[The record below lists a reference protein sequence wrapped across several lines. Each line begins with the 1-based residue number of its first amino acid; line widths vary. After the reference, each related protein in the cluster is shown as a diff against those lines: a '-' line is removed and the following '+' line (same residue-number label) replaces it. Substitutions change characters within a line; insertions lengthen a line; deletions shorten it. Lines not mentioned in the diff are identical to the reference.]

1 MSDGNIEVVRG
12 MYEAFGAGDI
22 AGIIARQAEDT
33 VWDHSG
39 PPGNPL
45 NRVFEGHAGVG
56 EFFEILGG
64 TQETLE
70 FEPKE
75 FFASGDRVVAVGFF
89 RFRVTA
95 TGKEWESDWA
105 MTYTLRDGL
114 ITHWRPIFDM
124 SAEAAA
130 YQP

>member
-1 MSDGNIEVVRG
+1 MSDGNIEVVQRI
-12 MYEAFGAGDI
+12 YEAFGAGDV
-22 AGIIARQAEDT
+22 AGIIALQAEDT

-64 TQETLE
+64 TQEALE

-75 FFASGDRVVAVGFF
+75 FFASGDRAPRSFGSFLPALCRQVLPFSPTIG
-89 RFRVTA
+89 
-95 TGKEWESDWA
+95 
-105 MTYTLRDGL
+105 
-114 ITHWRPIFDM
+114 
-124 SAEAAA
+124 
-130 YQP
+130 

>member
-1 MSDGNIEVVRG
+1 MSDANIEVVRRI
-12 MYEAFGAGDI
+12 YEAFGAGDI
-22 AGIIARQAEDT
+22 ASIIAVQAEDT

-56 EFFEILGG
+56 EFFKILGE
-64 TQETLE
+64 TQEALA

-75 FFASGDRVVAVGFF
+75 FFSSGDRVVALGFF
-89 RFRVTA
+89 RFRVIA

-105 MTYTLRDGL
+105 MAYTFKDGL
-114 ITHWRPIFDM
+114 VTHWRGIFDM

-130 YQP
+130 FQT